1 MSTSSKRF
9 ELSPF
14 QFESRAVRVQMEGL
28 EPWFNANDVC
38 EVLAYANPRDAVLNH
53 VDAEDVAK
61 RDTLTPGGVQRISH
75 VNESGLYALILGSA
89 KPEAKRFKKWVTSE
103 VLPSIRKTGGYRSAT
118 PLRVT
123 TEAARAFPPLF
134 RAARLLGCD
143 RNAAAISANQY
154 VRKLTGVNLLEGLG
168 AIHLPAE
175 NQSVMFFTP
184 TELGKMM
191 GGFSAQRVN
200 LLLAGAGLQAK
211 AGEYW
216 RPLEPG
222 KDFARLFDT
231 GKRHG
236 DGTPVLQVKWSE
248 AVLPLLRK
256 EDVA

>member
-1 MSTSSKRF
+1 MSKVI
-9 ELSPF
+9 PF
-14 QFESRAVRVQMEGL
+14 DFESRQVRVQMEGH

-103 VLPSIRKTGGYRSAT
+103 VLPSIRRTGGYRSAS
-118 PLRVT
+118 PVRLV

-143 RNAAAISANQY
+143 KNAAAIAANQA
-154 VRKLTGVNLLEGLG
+154 VMSATQVNLLQQLG
-168 AIHLPAE
+168 HTHLEAE
-175 NQSVMFFTP
+175 NQDALFFTP
-184 TELGKMM
+184 TELGQML
-191 GGFSAQRVN
+191 GGLSGRKVN
-200 LLLAGAGLQAK
+200 LLLAEAGMQAK
-211 AGEYW
+211 RGDEWEALHAG
-216 RPLEPG
+216 RS
-222 KDFARLFDT
+222 FARIYDT
-231 GKRHG
+231 GKKHG
-236 DGTPVLQVKWSE
+236 SGVPIQQVKWSS
-248 AVLPLLRK
+248 AVLSLLRK